1 MAIRFGQS
9 QRGGGKIYVS
19 LSCDVPAG
27 GSMHAR
33 STAGNGQ
40 DLPAQVVATPK
51 RGAYVLVVPQLR
63 LEQVVSVFA
72 EDAFGAV
79 VEAQTYRVDARVSS
93 LSTWQGARRQIGL
106 EDARNCDRIP
116 CVDTAWVSVE
126 RLFGTAGGVDVIHGV
141 VEAYVPKGVPEG
153 EVDITVLD
161 GMGQPAHQEP
171 FILLDTEREPLSNGA
186 TIWRIQYSAK
196 VPRALG
202 HFIVWAQFSERLVR
216 DGFCCVEPGRA
227 LALRDEWARTVYSSG
242 MSPAYHEWFLER
254 GRASDRTLAIQ
265 RGTELPEQP
274 TFSIVVP
281 LFHTKADVF
290 DEMADSVFSQTYPH
304 WELIFVNATP
314 EEERLSAQVAERA
327 KNHRVKVIN
336 LGENGGIAENT
347 NTGIRQATGDFVGL
361 LDHDD
366 LLTPDCLFRY
376 AQGLAQR
383 PETDLFYCDE
393 DSFLHGRYSQGF
405 FKPDYDHEY
414 LMARDYIR
422 HFLCVRRD
430 LLAEMDA
437 EGELPGASMDAAYGH
452 ALCLKVTERARNV
465 FHVRS
470 VLYHTRL
477 HERDEVSTRPPR
489 AEWEVA
495 ELACVRAHV
504 EREGFPA
511 TVERLG
517 EVGANLVRYH
527 ANPERTVSLVV
538 SHAHNPER
546 LAACL
551 EALEPTLGPHVALT
565 VADTGGRG
573 WGEAR
578 NAAARETSGE
588 VIVFLDA
595 VCTPLSDD
603 WLTCLLGPLERSG
616 VAVTGAKI
624 LYADGLIHHSGIC
637 IPKSAPRYTSH
648 LFPDTLPGVY
658 GLIHLPHGVSAVTGS
673 CLAVKRE
680 DFERVGGFDEDLTLG
695 LADVD
700 FCLRLREERRDIVM
714 APQARLEIE
723 MAARRG
729 RVMPHARYG
738 RPDAPE
744 DPKVCERLRLEEGIF
759 MGRWTDYLSK
769 GDRFYNPNF
778 LPAHCHYQIV

>member
-19 LSCDVPAG
+19 LTCEVPKG

-33 STAGNGQ
+33 STGGGGQ
-40 DLPAQVVATPK
+40 ELPAQVVATPK

-63 LEQVVSVFA
+63 QEQVVSVFCQ
-72 EDAFGAV
+72 DVFGTV
-79 VEAQTYRVDARVSS
+79 LEAQTYRVDARVSS

-116 CVDTAWVSVE
+116 CVDTAWVDVE
-126 RLFGTAGGVDVIHGV
+126 RLFGTADGIDVIHGT
-141 VEAYVPKGVPEG
+141 VEAYVPKGCPLG
-153 EVDITVLD
+153 TVDISVLD
-161 GMGQPAHQEP
+161 GLGQPALEEP
-171 FILLDTEREPLSNGA
+171 FIVLDTEHEPTSDGA
-186 TIWRIQYSAK
+186 SLWRIQYSAK

-202 HFIVWAQFSERLVR
+202 HFIVWAQFSERQVR

-227 LALRDEWARTVYSSG
+227 LALRDEWSRTVYSSG
-242 MSPAYHEWFLER
+242 TSPAYHEWFLGH

-265 RGTELPEQP
+265 RGTELPIRP
-274 TFSIVVP
+274 VFSIVVP
-281 LFHTKADVF
+281 LFHTKPDVF
-290 DEMADSVFSQTYPH
+290 EEMADSVFAQTYPR

-314 EEERLSAQVAERA
+314 EDERLAKAVAERA
-327 KNHRVKVIN
+327 ADPRVKVVN
-336 LGENGGIAENT
+336 LEENGGIAENT
-347 NTGIRQATGDFVGL
+347 NTGIREATGEFVGL

-393 DSFLHGRYSQGF
+393 DMFSGGRYSQGF

-437 EGELPGASMDAAYGH
+437 AGELPGAEMDAAYGH

-477 HERDEVSTRPPR
+477 HGRDEVSTRPPR
-489 AEWEVA
+489 SEWEVA
-495 ELACVRAHV
+495 ELACVREHV
-504 EREGFPA
+504 EREGLPA

-527 ANPERTVSLVV
+527 ADPERTVSLIV
-538 SHAHNPER
+538 AHEAAPDR

-551 EALEPTLGPHVALT
+551 QVLEATTGPNVEILPLDVA
-565 VADTGGRG
+565 GRG
-573 WGEAR
+573 WSEAR

-588 VIVFLDA
+588 ILVFFDA
-595 VCTPLSDD
+595 LCTPLDGD
-603 WLTCLLGPLERSG
+603 WLVNLLGPLEREG
-616 VAVTGAKI
+616 VAATGAKI

-637 IPKSAPRYTSH
+637 IPKSAPRFTSH

-658 GLIHLPHGVSAVTGS
+658 GLIHLPHGVSAVTGA
-673 CLAVKRE
+673 CLAVKRA
-680 DFERVGGFDEDLTLG
+680 DFELVGGFDEAFTLG

-700 FCLRLREERRDIVM
+700 FCLKLREEQRDIVM
-714 APQARLEIE
+714 APQARLRIE
-723 MAARRG
+723 TAARHG